1 MISENLT
8 RLRELSEQLSP
19 APEDIARKVVE
30 LLADGILLVNHK
42 GQIVYASPFASD
54 LFGYGENEL
63 VGQPIEVLIPQD
75 KREAHTG
82 YRNTFLASKQ
92 TRRMSD
98 GITLIG
104 VRKDGKRIN
113 LRIGL
118 ASIEWK
124 SGAGAV
130 AVVQKQ

>member
-8 RLRELSEQLSP
+8 RLRELSVRLTP

-30 LLADGILLVNHK
+30 LLADGILLINHE
-42 GQIVYASPFASD
+42 GQIVYASPFAAE
-54 LFGYGENEL
+54 LFGYEETEL
-63 VGQPIEVLIPQD
+63 IGQEVEVLVPQD
-75 KREAHTG
+75 KREAHVG
-82 YRNTFLASKQ
+82 YRNSFLKEKQ

-98 GITLIG
+98 GMTLIG
-104 VRKDGKRIN
+104 VKKDGTRVN

-124 SGAGAV
+124 SGSGAV
-130 AVVQKQ
+130 AVVQRQ

>member
-8 RLRELSEQLSP
+8 RLRELSVQLTP

-30 LLADGILLVNHK
+30 LLADGILLINHE
-42 GQIVYASPFASD
+42 GEIVYASPFASD
-54 LFGYGENEL
+54 LFGYEDNEL
-63 VGQPIEVLIPQD
+63 IGQEVEVLVPKD
-75 KREAHTG
+75 KRESHVG